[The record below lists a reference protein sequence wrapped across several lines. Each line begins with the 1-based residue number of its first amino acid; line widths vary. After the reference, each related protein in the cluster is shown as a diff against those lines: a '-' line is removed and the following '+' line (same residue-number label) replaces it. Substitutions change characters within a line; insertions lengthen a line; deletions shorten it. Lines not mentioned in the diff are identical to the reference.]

1 MNKKHVMLAGLVT
14 GALVLGAC
22 GSDSDVEVEGAWARN
37 SPMAVTLGAAYFD
50 LTVAED
56 DRLVGAQVPADVAAS
71 AEIHEVVES
80 EMEMSGDMEMSEEMS
95 GDMEMSEEM
104 SGDMDDM
111 EMSEGSHDDTGDMDM
126 GGMMTMQEMEDGL
139 ALSGGETVSFEPGG
153 YHVMLIDLADPLE
166 VGDEFELTLEF
177 ENADSTTVTVEVRE
191 SAP

>member
-1 MNKKHVMLAGLVT
+1 MPLPHDPELVNKNRVMSAGLVA

-22 GSDSDVEVEGAWARN
+22 GSDSDVEVEDAWARN
-37 SPMAVTLGAAYFD
+37 SPAAVSLGAAYFD
-50 LTVAED
+50 LTVAAD
-56 DRLVGAQVPADVAAS
+56 DRLVAVQVSGDVAAS

-80 EMEMSGDMEMSEEMS
+80 DTEMSGDMSEEMS
-95 GDMEMSEEM
+95 GDM
-104 SGDMDDM
+104 SGEMDDT
-111 EMSEGSHDDTGDMDM
+111 EMSEGSHDDMDM
-126 GGMMTMQEMEDGL
+126 GGMMTMQQIENGL
-139 ALSGGETVSFEPGG
+139 ALTGGETVSFAPGS